1 MLKVA
6 LGTLALAG
14 LDASTVGCSD
24 SSDGDSNS
32 AGSEEF
38 AISGRPNSG
47 PISDSRVPIFWIES
61 GVCTGCAVSLL
72 GSMDPTI
79 ETVLPLLRLEFQE
92 TLMDR
97 SSPGATDR
105 LLESSAALANQ
116 YVLIVDGTIP
126 SGATASTTTLGV
138 TADGYELTAQDL
150 ITQLAQRATAIVA
163 LGTCAS
169 FGGIAAAAPN
179 PANHRP
185 LADFVPKGKPLVRL
199 PGCPPHPG
207 WIIEVLQLLLTRGTA
222 ALDLDSLARP
232 TSIFGG
238 YVHDVCSRRDA
249 YENGEFAESVGD
261 PSRCFLA
268 VGCKGPQ
275 TSADC
280 PKRPWGG
287 QSTCIESNHPCIGCA
302 APGFP
307 DARSDAGDE
316 GLVTM
321 SPIYT

>member
-1 MLKVA
+1 
-6 LGTLALAG
+6 
-14 LDASTVGCSD
+14 
-24 SSDGDSNS
+24 
-32 AGSEEF
+32 
-38 AISGRPNSG
+38 
-47 PISDSRVPIFWIES
+47 
-61 GVCTGCAVSLL
+61 
-72 GSMDPTI
+72 MDPTI

-97 SSPGATDR
+97 STPREADR
-105 LLESSAALANQ
+105 LLENSASLANQ
-116 YVLIVDGTIP
+116 YILIVDGTIP
-126 SGATASTTTLGV
+126 SGPTASTTTLGV

-150 ITQLAQRATAIVA
+150 VTQLAQRATAILA

-169 FGGIAAAAPN
+169 FGGVAAAAPN

-185 LADFVPKGKPLVRL
+185 LVDFVPKGKPLIRL

-207 WIIEVLQLLLTRGTA
+207 WIIEVLQHLLTQGTSG
-222 ALDLDSLARP
+222 LDLDSLGRP

-238 YVHDVCSRRDA
+238 CVHDVCSRREA
-249 YENGEFAESVGD
+249 YENGDFAESVGD
-261 PSRCFLA
+261 PSRCFLG

-280 PKRPWGG
+280 PKRRWGA
-287 QSTCIESNHPCIGCA
+287 QSTCIQSNHPCIGCA

-316 GLVTM
+316 GLVAM